1 MYIHSKDGLN
11 PDDDEN
17 TSEGWRG
24 AVGGLK
30 GTAAQALDARK
41 PAQGLVKRRRKECG
55 LGVLS
60 TPDTRIRITLADSRY
75 GMDREVL
82 RRAMCVTAVQ
92 QEASCSAWRISA
104 SGSRRH
110 DDVVGIPQ

>member
-1 MYIHSKDGLN
+1 MYIHRKDGLN

-41 PAQGLVKRRRKECG
+41 PAQGLVKTEEE
-55 LGVLS
+55 GVRIGS
-60 TPDTRIRITLADSRY
+60 TFDA
-75 GMDREVL
+75 
-82 RRAMCVTAVQ
+82 
-92 QEASCSAWRISA
+92 
-104 SGSRRH
+104 RH
-110 DDVVGIPQ
+110 AHPHHARWFTVRNG